1 MRESYNIKWG
11 VEGINQEPVKYTSKF
26 YRQQDRDEEEEDKE
40 DGECSE
46 DKNAEKSNFEG
57 GKGSS
62 VSTLGQ
68 KGRSINSQY
77 QKRFEDNQRKVTDT
91 TIEKERGQEE
101 EGVEKQQ

>member
-1 MRESYNIKWG
+1 ML
-11 VEGINQEPVKYTSKF
+11 
-26 YRQQDRDEEEEDKE
+26 
-40 DGECSE
+40 
-46 DKNAEKSNFEG
+46 KNLTLKG